1 MARAIWKGLVSF
13 GLVNIPIELHTA
25 ARDHTPH
32 FRLLHK
38 TDLSP
43 ISLERICQ
51 EDGKAVAWNDL
62 VKGYEIEKGRFVTVT
77 DEDFKAAALERS
89 RSIGIVAFV
98 PETAIDDRYWDTPYV
113 ALPSSGA
120 ESTYALLAEALAKSG
135 RVGIAKYV
143 MRQRQHLAALV
154 SLDDRLLVI
163 TMRFPEDLVALPEA
177 PRSKIN
183 PRELKLA
190 EQLIEGM
197 ADDWDPGRYK
207 DDYAAAL
214 MKVIE
219 AKAEGKPS
227 RRQTAKGP
235 VRTNVVDLMDRLR
248 ESLAATRKG
257 KAAGAAISQTAATR
271 KSGPARRTAR
281 KTSARRGHAA

>member
-1 MARAIWKGLVSF
+1 MARALWKGLVTF

-25 ARDHTPH
+25 ARDHTPQ
-32 FRLLHK
+32 FRLLHR

-51 EDGKAVAWNDL
+51 NDGKAVAWNDL

-77 DEDFKAAALERS
+77 EEDFKAAALERS
-89 RSIGIVAFV
+89 RSIGILAFV
-98 PETAIDDRYWDTPYV
+98 PETSIDDRYWDTPYV

-154 SLDDRLLVI
+154 SFEERLLVI
-163 TMRFPEDLVALPEA
+163 TMRFPEDLLALPEA
-177 PRSKIN
+177 PRAKIN

-190 EQLIEGM
+190 EQLIDGM
-197 ADDWDPGRYK
+197 ADDWEPSRYK
-207 DDYAAAL
+207 DDYVAAL

-227 RRQTAKGP
+227 RRQMAKAP
-235 VRTNVVDLMDRLR
+235 ARTNVVDLMDRLR
-248 ESLAATRKG
+248 ESLAATRKARTAS
-257 KAAGAAISQTAATR
+257 AARPQTAARKAASPR
-271 KSGPARRTAR
+271 KSAR
-281 KTSARRGHAA
+281 KTPARRGHAA